1 MTPEARA
8 EVRFPLDDDA
18 PDFDNVLRQ
27 RGYFTAIREQVEP
40 LEVKVQEQ
48 ADEVA
53 KLRALVQVLVDRHGE
68 VKWDAECCDWSCERC
83 GNDYGMK
90 ETDLY
95 DSTEQALSAAKEQG
109 FVPTNTTTEGR

>member
-1 MTPEARA
+1 MSEHNTPEARA
-8 EVRFPLDDDA
+8 EKAYPMDHYTHQVQREAYAAALRDDA
-18 PDFDNVLRQ
+18 AR
-27 RGYFTAIREQVEP
+27 
-40 LEVKVQEQ
+40 
-48 ADEVA
+48 DERTSENA

-109 FVPTNTTTEGR
+109 FAPTNTEDNG

>member
-1 MTPEARA
+1 MTPEERA
-8 EVRFPLDDDA
+8 EARWPDDIKATHLMPYSDCSA
-18 PDFDNVLRQ
+18 NQIAKRV
-27 RGYFTAIREQVEP
+27 GCICCIREQVEP
-40 LEVKVQEQ
+40 LEAER
-48 ADEVA
+48 D

-68 VKWDAECCDWSCERC
+68 VKWDADHCDWSCERC

-109 FVPTNTTTEGR
+109 FVPTNTEDK